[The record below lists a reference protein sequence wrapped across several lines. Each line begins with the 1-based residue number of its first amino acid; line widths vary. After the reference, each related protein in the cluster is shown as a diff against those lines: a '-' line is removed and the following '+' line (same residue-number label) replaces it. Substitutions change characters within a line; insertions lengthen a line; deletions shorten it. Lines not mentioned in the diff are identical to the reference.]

1 MAHRS
6 DYPASRARLIDT
18 GIIDVLASRRSL
30 SPCVEVP
37 MSVVSLTRLLCV
49 ASLTAL
55 AATGPLAAPDA
66 AAQTAAAPHSR
77 VVMQVSDNDPAKW
90 NLALNNA
97 RNLQSD
103 LGAANVEI
111 EIVAYGPGI
120 GMLKAESV
128 VGNRIGEALG
138 SGVKV
143 AACENTMR
151 GQKLAKPDMLN
162 GIGYVP
168 AGVVEIVQKQQ
179 QGWAYLRP

>member
-1 MAHRS
+1 
-6 DYPASRARLIDT
+6 
-18 GIIDVLASRRSL
+18 
-30 SPCVEVP
+30 
-37 MSVVSLTRLLCV
+37 MSVVRLTRLLCV

-66 AAQTAAAPHSR
+66 AAQTTAAPHSR

-128 VGNRIGEALG
+128 VGNRIGEALD

-151 GQKLAKPDMLN
+151 GQKLGEAGHAERHRLRSGRRGRDRAEAAAGL
-162 GIGYVP
+162 GVP
-168 AGVVEIVQKQQ
+168 A
-179 QGWAYLRP
+179 ALRSNRGGESRRARARWSG

>member
-1 MAHRS
+1 MS
-6 DYPASRARLIDT
+6 PL
-18 GIIDVLASRRSL
+18 RRSL
-30 SPCVEVP
+30 G
-37 MSVVSLTRLLCV
+37 L
-49 ASLTAL
+49 AFL
-55 AATGPLAAPDA
+55 AAMANAFVAAPALVHA
-66 AAQTAAAPHSR
+66 AGAAENR
-77 VVMQVSDNDPAKW
+77 VVMQVSDADPAKW

-97 RNLQSD
+97 RNLQAD
-103 LGAANVEI
+103 LGAAKVEI

-120 GMLKAESV
+120 GMLKSDSP

-151 GQKLAKPDMLN
+151 GQKLEKKDMLD

-168 AGVVEIVQKQQ
+168 AGVVEIMQKQQ